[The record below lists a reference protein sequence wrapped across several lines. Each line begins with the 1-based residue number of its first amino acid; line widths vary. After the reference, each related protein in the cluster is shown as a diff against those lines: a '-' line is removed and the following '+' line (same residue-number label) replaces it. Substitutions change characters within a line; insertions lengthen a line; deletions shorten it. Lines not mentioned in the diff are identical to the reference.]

1 MGTQLHLQG
10 HSVVLEGCKVAT
22 LKSVTGRGTEEGN
35 PSGLSLPL
43 NNSALEADWPELSH
57 LSIAAA
63 KGFGKYHFYSG

>member
-35 PSGLSLPL
+35 PSGLSQCL
-43 NNSALEADWPELSH
+43 
-57 LSIAAA
+57 
-63 KGFGKYHFYSG
+63 